1 MTEHI
6 QESRINNFWSSS
18 IIFGYCKFFQD
29 IDISQYKYRATIRP
43 LGNLMLMF
51 PEEEWSLESFPQ
63 IVASVDETLLTVALL
78 IGASVATHSGH
89 VVKPA
94 AATSYPHLP
103 APVYSYPPPPTPADL
118 AAAYRLYT
126 LKYGY
131 APAAL
136 PPAPMGY
143 APVTYAAPLPPA
155 YWPAYAPLPSPAA
168 HAHHFIDQ
176 HFDYAHK
183 HAHHHHH

>member
-1 MTEHI
+1 M
-6 QESRINNFWSSS
+6 
-18 IIFGYCKFFQD
+18 
-29 IDISQYKYRATIRP
+29 YRLA
-43 LGNLMLMF
+43 
-51 PEEEWSLESFPQ
+51 
-63 IVASVDETLLTVALL
+63 LLTVALL
-78 IGASVATHSGH
+78 IGYSAATNNGH

-94 AATSYPHLP
+94 AATTYPRLP
-103 APVYSYPPPPTPADL
+103 APVYTYPPPPTPAEL

-136 PPAPMGY
+136 PPAPISY

-155 YWPAYAPLPSPAA
+155 YWPAYAPLPPPPAAA

-176 HFDYAHK
+176 HFDYAHR
-183 HAHHHHH
+183 HAHHHHHH

>member
-1 MTEHI
+1 MMHFFLI
-6 QESRINNFWSSS
+6 VLKLQVCFVHHHLSFLD
-18 IIFGYCKFFQD
+18 IFFF
-29 IDISQYKYRATIRP
+29 
-43 LGNLMLMF
+43 
-51 PEEEWSLESFPQ
+51 SLQ
-63 IVASVDETLLTVALL
+63 LLTVALL